1 MPHMNL
7 WIPVSLFLAA
17 GILMIFELR
26 GARVVLQLSFKGDI
40 KRESQWL
47 AQFGQAV
54 ATAAAAA
61 LIYAFER
68 PIDTS
73 MWHDL
78 PGYVAKPIA
87 VCATVLGSS
96 LSVYVIKRLTGRVR
110 PNRENAG
117 KFLGPSWKHANWRES
132 FPSSH
137 SACAIALTVALSIL
151 YPQAIVVFWSFG
163 IITAVLRYL
172 MDAHWPSDVLAGIAW
187 GYIAGYVGMKAFGFA

>member
-1 MPHMNL
+1 MNP
-7 WIPVSLFLAA
+7 WIPVSLLVAA
-17 GILMIFELR
+17 GIFMILELR
-26 GARVVLQLSFKGDI
+26 GVKVVLQLSFKGDI

-61 LIYAFER
+61 LIFAFEK

-73 MWHDL
+73 MWHGM
-78 PGYVAKPIA
+78 PGYAAKPMA
-87 VCATVLGSS
+87 VCATVLMAS

-117 KFLGPSWKHANWRES
+117 RFLGPSWKHANWRES

-137 SACAIALTVALSIL
+137 SACAIALSVSLSIL
-151 YPQAIVVFWSFG
+151 YPQAMAVFWSFG
-163 IITAVLRYL
+163 LITAVLRYL

-187 GYIAGYVGMKAFGFA
+187 GYVVGYLGMRAFGYQ

>member
-1 MPHMNL
+1 MNP
-7 WIPVSLFLAA
+7 WIYVFLLVPAVIFM
-17 GILMIFELR
+17 ILELR
-26 GARVVLQLSFKGDI
+26 GVNVVLELKFKGDI
-40 KRESQWL
+40 KREGQWL

-54 ATAAAAA
+54 ATGAAAA
-61 LIYAFER
+61 LIYAFE
-68 PIDTS
+68 PNE
-73 MWHDL
+73 WK
-78 PGYVAKPIA
+78 KPVA
-87 VCATVLGSS
+87 VCCTVLAAS

-110 PNRENAG
+110 PRRENAG

-137 SACAIALTVALSIL
+137 SACAIALSVSLSIL

-187 GYIAGYVGMKAFGFA
+187 GYFVGHVGMMLWGFR